1 MKKVFFAFVAAFVLV
16 LASCGTKATEAEVS
30 TVDTT
35 VVTVD
40 TTTAVVDTCATVD
53 TAVTK

>member
-1 MKKVFFAFVAAFVLV
+1 MKKVFFAFVAASLLV
-16 LASCGTKATEAEVS
+16 LASCGTSGTEAEVP

-40 TTTAVVDTCATVD
+40 TTTIVVDTCATVD
-53 TAVTK
+53 TTVTK

>member
-1 MKKVFFAFVAAFVLV
+1 MKKLFFAFVATSVLV
-16 LASCGTKATEAEVS
+16 LASCSTTGTEAEVP

-40 TTTAVVDTCATVD
+40 TTSAVVDTCATVD
-53 TAVTK
+53 TTVTK